1 MKKKKLNLSGAF
13 AFILAVL
20 ILLVFVPVNM
30 IFSYS
35 DKIIDMTPT
44 GRYTIDPLTVEI
56 LDKNADKD
64 IGIYFLAQLVDL
76 QNVPRYLPLYHTLT
90 ELDKRDNVTLTC
102 FDPNEDTELMN
113 SLNPDGRFDV
123 GIADIFVKSGDNV
136 RHIPFEHLFQQD
148 SQGIL
153 EYCGEN
159 LIAGAIHVC
168 TTGELPVIYFLEGY
182 GEATLE
188 ITYIDYAEYV
198 KGNNYEVESLDLSTV
213 DAVPKDTAIVYLAAP
228 QRDISMED
236 RVKLSEYID
245 NGGAISMFLPP
256 CETEGRFENIEY
268 LLAKFELAMDYNIVK
283 ETNED
288 YMYKNPN
295 VTDEGATKYDGN
307 YFMVSY
313 PYPSDDSTEDLTTDL
328 NGQVLK
334 GTLSAGISAPR
345 SFYAL
350 SSSSEMIEKNTI
362 IENLPLNEDAE
373 DYSTESIPM
382 GGDNTTAAEAREL
395 SNSPLAFGY
404 YSYNKQTGAK
414 LIAIGAD
421 DFLDNNRT
429 TEKLSGTRMLA
440 TFSNTWLY
448 DTDVD
453 MGIAKKS
460 NTYDTMV
467 FEDTKEAA
475 RAIKLFFII
484 PVLFALAGVGVWLK
498 RRYA

>member
-1 MKKKKLNLSGAF
+1 MKKKKFNLSGAF

-20 ILLVFVPVNM
+20 ILLIFVPINM
-30 IFSYS
+30 IFSYY
-35 DKIIDMTPT
+35 DKIFDMTPT
-44 GRYTIDPLTVEI
+44 GRYTIDPVTVEI
-56 LDKNADKD
+56 LEKNADKD
-64 IGIYFLAQLVDL
+64 VDIYFLSQLVDL

-90 ELDKRDNVTLTC
+90 ELDKRDNVTLHC
-102 FDPNEDTELMN
+102 IDPNAETELMS
-113 SLNPDGRFDV
+113 SLNPDGRFDI
-123 GIADIFVKSGDNV
+123 GLADILVKSGDNV
-136 RHIPFEHLFQQD
+136 RHIPFGHLFQRD
-148 SQGIL
+148 SNDII

-182 GEATLE
+182 GENTLE
-188 ITYIDYAEYV
+188 NSYRDYANYV

-213 DAVPKDTAIVYLAAP
+213 DSVPKDTAIVYLAAP
-228 QRDISMED
+228 QQDISMDD
-236 RVKLSEYID
+236 RQKLSEYID
-245 NGGAISMFLPP
+245 NGGAISMYLPP

-295 VTDEGATKYDGN
+295 VEDDGTKYDGN

-313 PYPSDDSTEDLTTDL
+313 PYPAEDSTEDLTTDL
-328 NGQVLK
+328 NGQILK
-334 GTLSAGISAPR
+334 GVLSAGISHPR
-345 SFYAL
+345 SFYEL

-362 IENLPLNEDAE
+362 IENMPLNEEATDF
-373 DYSTESIPM
+373 STESFAM
-382 GGDNTTAAEAREL
+382 GGDDITAAQAKDKTK
-395 SNSPLAFGY
+395 SPLAFGY

-421 DFLDNNRT
+421 DFLDNSRT
-429 TEKLSGTRMLA
+429 TEKLSGSRMLA

-448 DTDVD
+448 DTDTD

-467 FEDTKEAA
+467 FEDGNEAS
-475 RAIKLFFII
+475 RTIRLFFII
-484 PVLFALAGVGVWLK
+484 PAVFALAGVAVWLK